1 MISLAQYMVVVLLM
15 LSAAGCVV
23 IKTDGA
29 GDDWQEEQ
37 RSNRE
42 TISGLQIG
50 MSQEEVRQRLGT
62 PADSEALSR
71 DGEEIRVLFYRTH
84 WRKSDGETT
93 RDETTPL
100 VFRGGELV
108 GWGESVYMSAR

>member
-1 MISLAQYMVVVLLM
+1 MISLAQYLVVVLLM

-23 IKTDGA
+23 IQTDGP
-29 GDDWQEEQ
+29 GDDWRDEQ
-37 RSNRE
+37 RSNRDA
-42 TISGLQIG
+42 ISQLQIG

-62 PADSEALSR
+62 PADSEALNR
-71 DGEEIRVLFYRTH
+71 DGEEVLVLFYRTH

-100 VFRGGELV
+100 VFRGGQLA
-108 GWGESVYMSAR
+108 GWGESVYLSAR